1 MQHHK
6 ALCKQFSLAN
16 ARTLEQPLSTGW
28 GIHIFFL
35 VICGCQGIASQSL
48 VPCNRS
54 FSKAPISKQNV
65 PINLESGV
73 KDLFFHPHLY
83 AIIRKIHAQQSELAR
98 NLATKSMQIV
108 NTLWVPQSRFH
119 HRLCFRFS
127 IFLLLQKFELK
138 KFKTNFL
145 NRAKQMT
152 SIGSGT
158 SDAWCK
164 RRRQFELHFRCCQ
177 PKPQTVQSTTDRNKN
192 LAPGYCNRTNTTA
205 LKNQNKFI
213 IMIIVSHWQIFTP
226 QKMADGYLHT
236 SLRKNTIKNVMS

>member
-1 MQHHK
+1 MH
-6 ALCKQFSLAN
+6 S
-16 ARTLEQPLSTGW
+16 
-28 GIHIFFL
+28 
-35 VICGCQGIASQSL
+35 SQSWL
-48 VPCNRS
+48 ATWR
-54 FSKAPISKQNV
+54 QNQCKLWTLFGYLSQDFIIAYV
-65 PINLESGV
+65 SDFQFLCYCKKFEL
-73 KDLFFHPHLY
+73 LFF
-83 AIIRKIHAQQSELAR
+83 
-98 NLATKSMQIV
+98 
-108 NTLWVPQSRFH
+108 
-119 HRLCFRFS
+119 
-127 IFLLLQKFELK
+127 LK

-145 NRAKQMT
+145 NCAKQMT
-152 SIGSGT
+152 NIGSGT

-236 SLRKNTIKNVMS
+236 SLRKNTIKNVMSWGMEN